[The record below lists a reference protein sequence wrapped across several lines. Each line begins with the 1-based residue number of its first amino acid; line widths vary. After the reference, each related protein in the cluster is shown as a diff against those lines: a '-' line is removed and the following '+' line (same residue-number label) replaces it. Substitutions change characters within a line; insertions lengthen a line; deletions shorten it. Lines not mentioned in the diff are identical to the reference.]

1 MNELIAFAT
10 NEYAF
15 LKGETMRK
23 CFPVL
28 LAILLAGLTAA
39 QTVTIQEARE
49 DLNGDGIPDHLGEI
63 LTIEGIATCE
73 GTLFSET
80 GLSFYVQD
88 ETAGINV
95 YAYESASPGQISAGE
110 RWRITGEIKQYNG
123 LVEISPSDP
132 SDFQYL
138 DNPGVPD
145 PLQLALNQGVTESVE
160 GLFLAL
166 GSSSQGQW
174 VTVANDPE
182 SAGGGY
188 NFSVWNGQTAVAVRV
203 NESTGIIMSGITAG
217 TRLFLK
223 GIGGQYDSEPPYDS
237 GYQLLPRYQSD
248 LQVYQPS
255 ISDGFHLELLTE
267 NPFAPSMGETLNI
280 EYGGPS
286 DMSFTVTVFD
296 RSGRTVRVLADS
308 RPAGDVAQ
316 WNGRDDSGEML
327 PIGPYIVLLEGVD
340 SEGKRYTTT
349 ETAVIAAPLN

>member
-1 MNELIAFAT
+1 M
-10 NEYAF
+10 
-15 LKGETMRK
+15 KS

-28 LAILLAGLTAA
+28 FLILFTGLSGA
-39 QTVTIQEARE
+39 QTVTIEEARE

-63 LTIEGIATCE
+63 LTIEGTATCE

-95 YAYESASPGQISAGE
+95 YAYDSASPGPIAAGE

-123 LVEISPSDP
+123 LVEISPSSP
-132 SDFQYL
+132 SDFTYL
-138 DNPGVPD
+138 DTPGMPD
-145 PLQLALNQGVTESVE
+145 PLQLGINQGVSESVE
-160 GLFLAL
+160 GLLLAL
-166 GSSSQGQW
+166 GNSAEGQW

-188 NFSVWNGQTAVAVRV
+188 NFNIWNGQTAVAVRV
-203 NESTGIIMSGITAG
+203 NSSTGISVSGISAG
-217 TRLFLK
+217 TRLFMR

-248 LQVYQPS
+248 MQIYQPT
-255 ISDGFHLELLTE
+255 ISDGFHLTVLTG
-267 NPFAPSMGETLNI
+267 NPFAPALGETVNL

-286 DMSFTVTVFD
+286 DMDFTLTVFD
-296 RSGRTVRVLADS
+296 RTGRDVTHLAES
-308 RPAGDVAQ
+308 RPAGDVVQ
-316 WNGRDDSGEML
+316 WNGADDTGETL

-349 ETAVIAAPLN
+349 ETVVVAAPLN